1 MHSELKLVVESRDVE
16 KVEAM
21 IAECRNLGLPE
32 HNFFD
37 ACKLQQ
43 SMDEMLAH
51 LRACA
56 LAMHQVC

>member
-32 HNFFD
+32 QDFLD
-37 ACKLQQ
+37 ACKLKQI
-43 SMDEMLAH
+43 MDEMLVQ

-56 LAMHQVC
+56 LVMH

>member
-1 MHSELKLVVESRDVE
+1 MKLVVESRDVE

-32 HNFFD
+32 QDFLD
-37 ACKLQQ
+37 ACKLKQI
-43 SMDEMLAH
+43 MDEMLVQ

-56 LAMHQVC
+56 LVMH